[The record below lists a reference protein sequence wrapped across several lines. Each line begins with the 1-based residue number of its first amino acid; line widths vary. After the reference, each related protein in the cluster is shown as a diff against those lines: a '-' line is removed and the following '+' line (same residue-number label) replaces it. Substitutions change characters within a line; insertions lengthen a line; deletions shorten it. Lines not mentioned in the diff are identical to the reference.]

1 MNVDDIQTLYA
12 YNRWTNQRLF
22 TALEKLNDQ
31 QLATEVHSSFTSIL
45 ETVFHI
51 LLAEWLWLKRWQGAS
66 PRATVPDPN
75 VTSATWKALSPGGI
89 PTPRE
94 LTTLAELKSFGDSIE
109 RERQEFLSRLS
120 DSTLHAP
127 LNFKDMAGTPIPCRW
142 YNCYSTWSI
151 TAPTIADRSPPCCD
165 KLARKRLRS
174 TCCTSS
180 ASRMRREREGSLP
193 AIGVLRLRSAAASL
207 RSG

>member
-1 MNVDDIQTLYA
+1 MDFDDIQTLYA
-12 YNRWTNQRLF
+12 YNRWSNQRLF
-22 TALEKLNDQ
+22 SALEKLNQQ
-31 QLATEVHSSFTSIL
+31 QLATEVRSSFTSIL

-51 LLAEWLWLKRWQGAS
+51 LFAEWLWLKRWQGAS

-127 LNFKDMAGTPIPCRW
+127 LHFKDMSGIPYSAPLVQLLQHVVNHGTYHRGQATTMLRQVGAETVALDMLYFFREQNGAG
-142 YNCYSTWSI
+142 
-151 TAPTIADRSPPCCD
+151 A
-165 KLARKRLRS
+165 
-174 TCCTSS
+174 
-180 ASRMRREREGSLP
+180 
-193 AIGVLRLRSAAASL
+193 
-207 RSG
+207 